1 MRAATIALT
10 ILCFL
15 STGLGLHCVLNR
27 PPGAPA
33 PRSQQNASRR
43 DLKRTALRWVS
54 DLRSIAFVQS
64 SQARSNGS
72 RPPSRCRKSILES

>member
-15 STGLGLHCVLNR
+15 STGLAAPLR
-27 PPGAPA
+27 AQPPAGAPA
-33 PRSQQNASRR
+33 PRSQRNASRR
-43 DLKRTALRWVS
+43 DLKRTALRWVL

-72 RPPSRCRKSILES
+72 GPPSLCRQSILES